1 MLVWIGLFSPFWVN
15 SLQPSCD
22 FGYPLY
28 VVGRPEIGERPAGVM
43 IEIDVSMWPL
53 VLVTMPSMITL
64 EDIIYLQESYEAFF
78 AAPTRHALVVDTST
92 IEKIPDATLRR
103 RMKDFEDGRRPIIR
117 EKNIGSAIVL
127 ANSLVRGAYTA
138 LRWISPQ
145 PAPNKAF
152 SNVRD
157 AARWCAEG
165 IEADGQQLPP
175 AAYIL
180 AGMSKAV

>member
-1 MLVWIGLFSPFWVN
+1 
-15 SLQPSCD
+15 
-22 FGYPLY
+22 
-28 VVGRPEIGERPAGVM
+28 VVGRPEIGARPAGVG
-43 IEIDVSMWPL
+43 IEFDISMWPL
-53 VLVTMPSMITL
+53 VLVSMPPVMQVA
-64 EDIIYLQESYEAFF
+64 DIVYLQESYEHVF
-78 AAPTRHALVVDTST
+78 AAPTRHALVVDTT
-92 IEKIPDATLRR
+92 PIEKIPDATLRR

-127 ANSLVRGAYTA
+127 SNAVARGAYTA

-157 AARWCAEG
+157 AARWCVEG
-165 IEADGQQLPP
+165 IKADGQEVPA

-180 AGMSKAV
+180 AGMSQAV

>member
-1 MLVWIGLFSPFWVN
+1 MPAVI
-15 SLQPSCD
+15 Q
-22 FGYPLY
+22 
-28 VVGRPEIGERPAGVM
+28 VGD
-43 IEIDVSMWPL
+43 ID
-53 VLVTMPSMITL
+53 
-64 EDIIYLQESYEAFF
+64 YLQASYEHVF
-78 AAPTRHALVVDTST
+78 AAPTRHALIVDTTT

-103 RMKDFEDGRRPIIR
+103 KMKDFEDGRRPIIR

-127 ANSLVRGAYTA
+127 SNSLVRGAYTA

-157 AARWCAEG
+157 AARWCVEG
-165 IEADGQQLPP
+165 IETDGQQVPA

-180 AGMSKAV
+180 AGMSEAV